1 MQGSFNLEFLV
12 DTFFVALSGVPTA
25 LIITIVAL
33 IVASPF
39 GFLLALTRINRIP
52 ILSQFS
58 RIYVSFVRGT
68 PVIVQIFIIYNSVPL
83 VISSLFSKLHI
94 DKNVYEVNPIWYA
107 FIVFSL
113 NTIAILIEIFRS
125 SLITVSKGQLEAAQS
140 VGLTNVQAY
149 RRIII
154 PQALVVALPNI
165 CTATVNLI
173 KATSLGYAMSLPE
186 ITLKAKVAA
195 NVGYNYVEAYIDIF
209 LVYLI
214 ICSLT
219 EYGFK
224 LFERRLSSYKTT
236 TAKGGQHY
244 A

>member
-1 MQGSFNLEFLV
+1 MSDGLDYEFLV

-25 LIITIVAL
+25 LLITIVAL
-33 IVASPF
+33 LIALPL
-39 GFLLALTRINRIP
+39 GFLLALTRINQIP
-52 ILSQFS
+52 ILNRFAQ
-58 RIYVSFVRGT
+58 IYVSFVRGT
-68 PVIVQIFIIYNSVPL
+68 PIIVQIFIIY
-83 VISSLFSKLHI
+83 SSLPLLLASIFTKFNI
-94 DKNVYEVNPIWYA
+94 EANVYDVNPIWYA

-113 NTIAILIEIFRS
+113 NTTAILIEVFRS
-125 SLITVSKGQLEAAQS
+125 ALSTVNKGQLEAAQS
-140 VGLTNVQAY
+140 VGLTTVQAF

-173 KATSLGYAMSLPE
+173 KATSLGYAMALQE
-186 ITLKAKVAA
+186 ITLRAKVAA

-214 ICSLT
+214 ICSLV
-219 EYGFK
+219 EYAFK
-224 LFERRLSSYKTT
+224 LYEKRLRKYKP
-236 TAKGGQHY
+236 AN